1 MGLNQPKLEVVT
13 SDINKAS
20 FKDILLNIR
29 ATMHYLKS
37 KWLWILLFAV
47 LGGITGFLYSKF
59 AKVYYTAECTFVLEE
74 ETGAKSGG
82 LSALG
87 LGLGSKGGDFFATSD
102 NIIWLYST
110 RLLLQKTLLT
120 AIDTGGK
127 KVMLIDWFIKESAE
141 KDFAKFAAIQNN
153 KFIYSPTD
161 SILNRNQNAVITN
174 CVSMI
179 RSKYLKV
186 ELTPK
191 TENVISV
198 RFKSKDELFAQKF
211 TEELVSNVNEYYIQT
226 KTKKASDEVA
236 LLERKT
242 AQYKEQM
249 SSDIYDVASGFD
261 EAPYANPNRLVLKAK
276 PQRKQVD
283 AKISGEIYGS
293 LVQQL
298 ELSRTNL
305 QKQMPLIQIIEE
317 PILPLGVI
325 AVNPLF
331 AIIGGILG
339 LAFLT
344 IVFFILKV
352 QLKKMVQE
360 NNVPA
365 Q

>member
-1 MGLNQPKLEVVT
+1 MGLNKPKLEAVA
-13 SDINKAS
+13 SDVNKAS
-20 FKDILLNIR
+20 LKDILLNVR
-29 ATMHYLKS
+29 VTMHYLKS
-37 KWLWILLFAV
+37 KWHWILLFAV
-47 LGGITGFLYSKF
+47 AGGIAGFLYSKF

-74 ETGAKSGG
+74 ESGAKSGG

-87 LGLGSKGGDFFATSD
+87 LGFGSKGGDFFTATD

-141 KDFAKFAAIQNN
+141 KDFAKYPAIRND
-153 KFIYSPTD
+153 KFVYSPSD
-161 SILNRNQNAVITN
+161 SILSRNQNAVIAT
-174 CVSMI
+174 CVYLI
-179 RSKYLKV
+179 RSKYLKA

-211 TEELVSNVNEYYIQT
+211 SEELVSNVNEYYIQT

-242 AQYKEQM
+242 AEYKGQM
-249 SSDIYDVASGFD
+249 SSDIYEVAAGFD

-283 AKISGEIYGS
+283 AKISGEIYGG

-317 PILPLGVI
+317 PVLPLSAATLDPKLYSILGFI
-325 AVNPLF
+325 LF
-331 AIIGGILG
+331 AFLLIVIFIIKYHIKTLF
-339 LAFLT
+339 A
-344 IVFFILKV
+344 
-352 QLKKMVQE
+352 
-360 NNVPA
+360 
-365 Q
+365 